1 MKGIFT
7 ILILACF
14 FISAAAKDGKQTEE
28 TVSPT
33 FGVTVERECSVI
45 VIEKEVYH
53 NATIELKAAE
63 LGDLFVEGVKVTVW
77 DENGNKIY
85 KKRFSKSFLYA
96 YSDGSI
102 YIARGNALTQ
112 VQVHKDSSGEW
123 RAKIRA
129 KGIY

>member
-7 ILILACF
+7 ILILAC

-28 TVSPT
+28 TASPT
-33 FGVTVERECSVI
+33 FGVTVERKCGVV

>member
-7 ILILACF
+7 ILFLACF
-14 FISAAAKDGKQTEE
+14 FISAAAKNDKQTEE
-28 TVSPT
+28 TASPT
-33 FGVTVERECSVI
+33 FGVTVERKCGVV
-45 VIEKEVYH
+45 VIEREVYH

>member
-7 ILILACF
+7 ILILTCF

-28 TVSPT
+28 TANPT
-33 FGVTVERECSVI
+33 FGVTVERECGVV

-63 LGDLFVEGVKVTVW
+63 RGDLFVEGVKVTIW

-85 KKRFSKSFLYA
+85 KKRFSKSFYA
-96 YSDGSI
+96 YSDGSL

-112 VQVHKDSSGEW
+112 VQVRKSSSGEW
-123 RAKIRA
+123 EAKIRA

>member
-1 MKGIFT
+1 M
-7 ILILACF
+7 
-14 FISAAAKDGKQTEE
+14 
-28 TVSPT
+28 
-33 FGVTVERECSVI
+33 
-45 VIEKEVYH
+45 
-53 NATIELKAAE
+53 
-63 LGDLFVEGVKVTVW
+63 TVW

-112 VQVHKDSSGEW
+112 VHVRKSSSGEW
-123 RAKIRA
+123 EAKIRA

>member
-1 MKGIFT
+1 MKGIFA

-28 TVSPT
+28 TASPT
-33 FGVTVERECSVI
+33 FGVTVERECGVV

-53 NATIELKAAE
+53 PSTLAATAAE
-63 LGDLFVEGVKVTVW
+63 HGHMFGDRVKVTVW
-77 DENGNKIY
+77 DKNGNKIY

-112 VQVHKDSSGEW
+112 VQVRKSSSGEW
-123 RAKIRA
+123 EAKIRA

>member
-1 MKGIFT
+1 M
-7 ILILACF
+7 F

-28 TVSPT
+28 TASPT
-33 FGVTVERECSVI
+33 FGVTVERKCGVV
-45 VIEKEVYH
+45 VIEKEAYH

-112 VQVHKDSSGEW
+112 VQVRKGSSGEW
-123 RAKIRA
+123 EAKIRA